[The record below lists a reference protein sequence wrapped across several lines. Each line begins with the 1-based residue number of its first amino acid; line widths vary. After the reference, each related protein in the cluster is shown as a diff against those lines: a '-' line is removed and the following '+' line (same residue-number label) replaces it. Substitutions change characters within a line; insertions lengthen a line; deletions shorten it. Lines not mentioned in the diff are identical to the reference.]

1 MKKNGLFKLI
11 AGTLL
16 LAMILTFAIPGSSGE
31 RNYLGIGTAVISI
44 AQTLSYF
51 TDTIV
56 LILLIGGFYGI
67 LNKTGAYK
75 KLIDSIVTK
84 YKDNKNFLV
93 AVIIIFALI
102 ASLTGISLPLFIF
115 VPFVIS
121 IILLMGYDK
130 LVALASTIGA
140 ILVGLLGGIFV
151 TFVDFNSYTFSLI
164 TLEDLLDLEK
174 YSNIFPKI
182 FLLVIAVGL
191 LVLYVFK
198 HIKAV
203 EEKKVKYEIKDDT
216 DILIT
221 EVKGSYKNIKVW
233 PLITVFSVVIL
244 FLILGL
250 TPWNSLFGLDIFNKF
265 HDWILGIKIG
275 DFSVFGNIISN
286 TFPALGNWLSIGN
299 VGNQLMTINLL
310 VVATIAIAIIYRVK
324 LEDALNGFVEGMRKM
339 VPTASMMIL
348 ALAVLVFVF
357 NNGFMTSIVKW
368 TVDLT
373 GGFNV
378 ALSSSLVVIGSF
390 LHVDYF
396 YTIVG
401 VLSPLMEQIT
411 DTAVNPV
418 LAVMFQS
425 LYYLTMLIAPTSVI
439 LVAAL
444 TYLNVPYKEWFKFI
458 WRLALEL
465 LIVIF
470 VILCILLII

>member
-151 TFVDFNSYTFSLI
+151 TFVDFNSYTFNLI
-164 TLEDLLDLEK
+164 TLEDLLDIEK

-191 LVLYVFK
+191 LILYVFK
-198 HIKAV
+198 H
-203 EEKKVKYEIKDDT
+203 Y
-216 DILIT
+216 
-221 EVKGSYKNIKVW
+221 
-233 PLITVFSVVIL
+233 
-244 FLILGL
+244 
-250 TPWNSLFGLDIFNKF
+250 
-265 HDWILGIKIG
+265 
-275 DFSVFGNIISN
+275 
-286 TFPALGNWLSIGN
+286 
-299 VGNQLMTINLL
+299 
-310 VVATIAIAIIYRVK
+310 
-324 LEDALNGFVEGMRKM
+324 
-339 VPTASMMIL
+339 
-348 ALAVLVFVF
+348 
-357 NNGFMTSIVKW
+357 
-368 TVDLT
+368 
-373 GGFNV
+373 
-378 ALSSSLVVIGSF
+378 
-390 LHVDYF
+390 
-396 YTIVG
+396 
-401 VLSPLMEQIT
+401 
-411 DTAVNPV
+411 
-418 LAVMFQS
+418 
-425 LYYLTMLIAPTSVI
+425 
-439 LVAAL
+439 
-444 TYLNVPYKEWFKFI
+444 
-458 WRLALEL
+458 
-465 LIVIF
+465 
-470 VILCILLII
+470 